1 MKNKSSFEKIYKKWW
16 LINGPCKALHALN
29 TSRVDFII
37 NKTNNKKKKIIDIGC
52 GGGILSESLQ
62 KLGANVTWIDISK
75 KLIKTAKNHAK
86 KQNLN
91 IKYIN
96 IDINDFFKKNKKKF
110 DIILCMELIEHI
122 NNPEK
127 LINSCNKMIKKKGK
141 IFISSINKIIKSYI
155 YIILIGEFISKIIP
169 KGTHNYNKFISPYN
183 LNKILNKNGLNIKEI
198 KGIKYNPIFN
208 YSFITDNI
216 STNYITYI
224 KKIC

>member
-37 NKTNNKKKKIIDIGC
+37 NKTNIKKKKILDIGC

-62 KLGANVTWIDISK
+62 KLGANVTGIDISK

-141 IFISSINKIIKSYI
+141 IFIS
-155 YIILIGEFISKIIP
+155 
-169 KGTHNYNKFISPYN
+169 
-183 LNKILNKNGLNIKEI
+183 
-198 KGIKYNPIFN
+198 
-208 YSFITDNI
+208 
-216 STNYITYI
+216 
-224 KKIC
+224 

>member
-29 TSRVDFII
+29 ASRVDFII
-37 NKTNNKKKKIIDIGC
+37 NKTNIKKKKILDIGC

-62 KLGANVTWIDISK
+62 KLGANVTGIDISK

-155 YIILIGEFISKIIP
+155 YIILVGEFISKIIP